1 MSVINDT
8 NIKTILAQCEGNTG
22 GKECKV
28 EFEGNFI
35 ICFSPFTLKNSK
47 IIFRGKNNIL
57 YIDKDV
63 IIAESL

>member
-35 ICFSPFTLKNSK
+35 ICFSPFTLKK
-47 IIFRGKNNIL
+47 QQNNIQRQ
-57 YIDKDV
+57 K
-63 IIAESL
+63 